1 MPRDDR
7 GADLSRRRAELVPP
21 RRKGF
26 GRNRHR
32 PVGFKPSFI
41 RDVST
46 PITGTCKRTGSDLLR
61 CGVTTF
67 ATFDYVVEEQPVIRA
82 AHAVAATIQ
91 RKALISAPWPWNRH
105 RY

>member
-1 MPRDDR
+1 MIEGPISPGVGLNWYHPAGKAPGGTDIDPS
-7 GADLSRRRAELVPP
+7 GSR
-21 RRKGF
+21 
-26 GRNRHR
+26 
-32 PVGFKPSFI
+32 PSFI

-67 ATFDYVVEEQPVIRA
+67 ATFDCVVEEQPVITA

-91 RKALISAPWPWNRH
+91 RRALISAPWPWNRH